1 MGITGCHV
9 KLRLSQLAPSPGAWR
24 PMAPDACHLLGS
36 TSTASPVLLSPVV
49 FVLRPHCRALCQVLA
64 CWPHEGSKKERDNKG
79 NHGLHKC
86 AASPIPHPALRQEV
100 SIVCVGLKPARSHW
114 EQIAAPPHNTIIP
127 LEIQSLKS
135 KAFTCALTRA
145 MNSRSQRARTCNF
158 ATCSPSCFGKRQTS
172 FL

>member
-1 MGITGCHV
+1 MSLEKGSFENQQLTLRHWSSHQPHGLAGLIYLPIPQEI
-9 KLRLSQLAPSPGAWR
+9 KLRQ
-24 PMAPDACHLLGS
+24 H
-36 TSTASPVLLSPVV
+36 V
-49 FVLRPHCRALCQVLA
+49 FVK
-64 CWPHEGSKKERDNKG
+64 GRDNKG

-100 SIVCVGLKPARSHW
+100 GIVVVGLKPARSHW
-114 EQIAAPPHNTIIP
+114 EQIAAPLHNTIIP